1 MGKERNNK
9 WGRISELELVVLLVI
24 DLPET
29 ILCLDDLCFF
39 MQLRTSEKWTST
51 PKNIN
56 CY

>member
-9 WGRISELELVVLLVI
+9 WGRISELELVALLVV
-24 DLPET
+24 DLPGT